1 MKVVHV
7 LKRIETID
15 QDVKELRKLEKT
27 VKGNKTFTTPIIMS
41 IEKQI
46 NIMLGERI
54 KLLDLKI
61 DNPPAELTQ
70 QKEDSDEIKSGS
82 TAENDEPKT
91 DQSSTS
97 SRVKVK
103 TGSKKT
109 VQKKAV
115 SEDMDDDFDIPLMLT
130 QDQIDAKISSFR
142 KDNPVKEHKPST
154 DDGDSKQ
161 NNSDGI
167 KLLDIALEKGTLDK
181 KDIEKPR
188 DRKIRF
194 FRDNIPSSD

>member
-46 NIMLGERI
+46 NIILGERI

-61 DNPPAELTQ
+61 DNPPAELKQ
-70 QKEDSDEIKSGS
+70 QKQESEEIKSETS
-82 TAENDEPKT
+82 AENDELKT
-91 DQSSTS
+91 EKSSAP
-97 SRVKVK
+97 SRVKIK

-109 VQKKAV
+109 SRKKTV
-115 SEDMDDDFDIPLMLT
+115 SEDMDDDFDIPMMLT

-142 KDNPVKEHKPST
+142 KDNPVKEQKPST
-154 DDGDSKQ
+154 DDSDSKL